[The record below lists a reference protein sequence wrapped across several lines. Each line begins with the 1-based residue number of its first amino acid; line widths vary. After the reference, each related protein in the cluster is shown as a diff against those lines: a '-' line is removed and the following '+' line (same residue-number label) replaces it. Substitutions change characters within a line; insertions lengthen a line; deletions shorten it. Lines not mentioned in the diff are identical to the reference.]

1 MGTVL
6 VVDDDEGIRDFVATV
21 LSGEGYRVHEARDGA
36 EALTLVD
43 QERPAVILLD
53 MRMPILDGWRFAAT
67 YRERHDHEVP
77 LVCMTAA
84 TDAAQRAAEIAAEA
98 TLAKPF
104 DLEELL
110 DLVGRYCAAG

>member
-6 VVDDDEGIRDFVATV
+6 VVDDDEGIREVVTTV
-21 LSGEGYRVHEARDGA
+21 LSGEGYTVHEARNGA
-36 EALTLVD
+36 EALALVAL
-43 QERPAVILLD
+43 ELPAVILLD
-53 MRMPILDGWRFAAT
+53 MRMPVLDGWRFAAT
-67 YRERHDHEVP
+67 YRQQHDHEAP

-104 DLEELL
+104 DLEDLL
-110 DLVGRYCAAG
+110 AVVGRYCAAG